1 MEKSKKTLGKL
12 YFAYNAKGGFFNG
25 LTDSIHKI
33 VSPSTYSC
41 DLCAI
46 THHSAGMKFT
56 LKRFLEKLP
65 YEVNFVYKDDLKKYP
80 FLKSADLPCIFVSN
94 DKDTS
99 IVLAKDEISKI
110 KSAKNL
116 EKEILKKIAK

>member
-1 MEKSKKTLGKL
+1 MEKSKKILGKL

-33 VSPSTYSC
+33 LSPSTYSC

-56 LKRFLEKLP
+56 HKRFLDKLP
-65 YEVNFVYKDDLKKYP
+65 YQVRFIHKDEIKEFP
-80 FLKSADLPCIFVSN
+80 FLKNTDLPCIFISDGRAWKFILKN
-94 DKDTS
+94 
-99 IVLAKDEISKI
+99 DEISKI
-110 KSAKNL
+110 KSTQALEAAILKNL
-116 EKEILKKIAK
+116 PK